1 MLMTFDSTAPATK
14 QDVRL
19 LMDEIGKLYRAN
31 ERWKD
36 EILDADEKWKE
47 ELKQHFDVIAENI
60 KYDFLHGA
68 LPDKIQNHENRLVR
82 LEDRVGIVA

>member
-47 ELKQHFDVIAENI
+47 ELKQHF
-60 KYDFLHGA
+60 FLHGA